1 MGISMINRLLSL
13 LQLCDSNFPS
23 GAFSHSFGLETYI
36 YEQGIHNTA
45 TFQAALHTYMDTQ
58 VTYTDGLACR
68 LAYEYVKDGKVK
80 KLWELDAMLSALALA
95 RETREGN
102 RRIGERLVK
111 LCSVLYSEFV
121 LLAEYEQ
128 RIRKKE
134 SYGHSAI
141 AFALVAYYL
150 EINQRETIA
159 AYIYSVVQS
168 LIQNAVRAVP
178 LGQTDGQKLLLFL
191 QPLIQQAVEKI
202 EKADSEELGMTSP
215 GLEIAQ
221 MRHEHLP
228 VRLFM
233 S

>member
-1 MGISMINRLLSL
+1 MINKLLSL

-23 GAFSHSFGLETYI
+23 GAFSHSFGFETYI
-36 YEQGIHNTA
+36 YEQGIHNTT
-45 TFQAALHTYMDTQ
+45 TFQDALHTYMDTQ
-58 VTYTDGLACR
+58 VTYTDGLACH
-68 LAYEYVKDGKVK
+68 LAYEYIQDGNVE
-80 KLWELDAMLSALALA
+80 KLWELDSLLSALALA

-102 RRIGERLVK
+102 RRIGEQLVK
-111 LCSVLYSEFV
+111 LCGVLYPEFV
-121 LLAEYEQ
+121 LLTQYEQ

-134 SYGHSAI
+134 AYGHSAI
-141 AFALVAYYL
+141 VFALVSYYL
-150 EINQRETIA
+150 EVDQRETIA

-178 LGQTDGQKLLLFL
+178 LGQTDGQRMLLFV
-191 QPLIQQAVEKI
+191 QPLIQQVVEVI
-202 EKADSEELGMTSP
+202 EKADPEELGMASP